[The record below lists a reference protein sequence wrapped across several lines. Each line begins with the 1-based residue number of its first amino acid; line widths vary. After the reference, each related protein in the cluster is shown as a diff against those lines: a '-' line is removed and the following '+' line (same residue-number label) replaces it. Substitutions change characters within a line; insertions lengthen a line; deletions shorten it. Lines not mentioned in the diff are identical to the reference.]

1 MRWLLVV
8 TPPDKKRR
16 RKGLLVACNQQSSE
30 TPKHYLYALVVVFAI
45 NALSAILFMLV
56 VNHPVFDGGSNLH
69 DVHAYVVHGISV
81 ASIHAQHNP
90 PGPLSFIWMAVAV
103 RLTGHYELLSA
114 GMAVLF
120 SWFLLVAGTII
131 AGRYSQW
138 PQLWYSAA
146 LSALI
151 FPHSMTG
158 VLIWTEAASRLNRIS
173 SSSLTWLIVGGLF
186 IGLSI
191 TSRQYYLALLPSAGV
206 LALLLLKSRPPGD
219 KLQWF
224 GGIAVSLAVAV
235 IPVILLLLIWKGISS
250 PGMEAGT
257 ADPNYQVGVGLA
269 WFRPVQV
276 IFYTA
281 LYLVPYSFPAMWGM
295 SLTRRW
301 PALAGAAAAGFAA
314 TYFRNILVNPGP
326 LNSVIETASR
336 IPAGATLVFWLIA
349 TVTIYNAVAVGFL
362 LWEERAELRLCVP
375 AIMAL
380 LVIFFFI
387 AEQLGVG
394 GNIPFYDRYILQLA
408 PFLGLI
414 GFWLF
419 PKFTRSR
426 ILVIVAMSA
435 FSQEMLWRYFFTG

>member
-1 MRWLLVV
+1 
-8 TPPDKKRR
+8 
-16 RKGLLVACNQQSSE
+16 LLVARNQQSSD

-90 PGPLSFIWMAVAV
+90 PGPLSFIWMAIAV
-103 RLTGHYELLSA
+103 RLTGHYELLTA

-151 FPHSMTG
+151 FPHSMTAIATILTEGPGILFALLG
-158 VLIWTEAASRLNRIS
+158 VLFWTEAASRLNRIS

-206 LALLLLKSRPPGD
+206 LALLLLKSRPSGD

-224 GGIAVSLAVAV
+224 GGIAVSLVVAV
-235 IPVILLLLIWKGISS
+235 MPVILLLLIWKGISS

-269 WFRPVQV
+269 WLRPIQV

-301 PALAGAAAAGFAA
+301 PALLGASAAGLAA
-314 TYFRNILVNPGP
+314 TFFRNSLVNPGP

-336 IPAGATLVFWLIA
+336 IPAGATLIFWLIA
-349 TVTIYNAVAVGFL
+349 SVTFYNAIAVGFL
-362 LWEERAELRLCVP
+362 LWEERAGLRLCVP

-419 PKFTRSR
+419 PKFTRPR
-426 ILVIVAMSA
+426 ILVIAAMSV
-435 FSQEMLWRYFFTG
+435 FSQGMLWRYFFTG

>member
-1 MRWLLVV
+1 VV
-8 TPPDKKRR
+8 
-16 RKGLLVACNQQSSE
+16 CNQQSSDI
-30 TPKHYLYALVVVFAI
+30 PKPYLYALVSVFAI
-45 NALSAILFMLV
+45 SALSAILFMLI
-56 VNHPVFDGGSNLH
+56 VNRPVFDGGSNLH

-103 RLTGHYELLSA
+103 RLTGHNELLSA

-131 AGRYSQW
+131 GSRYSQW

-151 FPHSMTG
+151 FPHSMTAIATILTEG
-158 VLIWTEAASRLNRIS
+158 PGILFALLGILIWTEAASRLNRIS
-173 SSSLTWLIVGGLF
+173 LSSLIWLIVGGLF

-206 LALLLLKSRPPGD
+206 MALLLLNSRPSAD
-219 KLQWF
+219 KFQWF
-224 GGIAVSLAVAV
+224 GGIVASLAVAV

-257 ADPNYQVGVGLA
+257 ADPNYQVGVGFA
-269 WFRPVQV
+269 WLRPIQV
-276 IFYTA
+276 IFYAA

-295 SLTRRW
+295 RLARRW
-301 PALAGAAAAGFAA
+301 PALLGASAAGFAA
-314 TYFRNILVNPGP
+314 TYFRNSLVNPGP

-336 IPAGATLVFWLIA
+336 IPAGATLIFWLIA
-349 TVTIYNAVAVGFL
+349 SVTIYNAVAVGFL
-362 LWEERAELRLCVP
+362 LWEERVRLRLCAP

-426 ILVIVAMSA
+426 ILVIAVMSV
-435 FSQEMLWRYFFTG
+435 FSQVMLWRYLFTS